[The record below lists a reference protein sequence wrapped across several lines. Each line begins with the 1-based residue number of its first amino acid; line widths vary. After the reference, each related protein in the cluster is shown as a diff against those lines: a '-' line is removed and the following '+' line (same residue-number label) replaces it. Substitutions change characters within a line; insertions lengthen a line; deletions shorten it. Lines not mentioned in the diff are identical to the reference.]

1 MITHRTSETEPKEK
15 KERAP
20 PAPHYVSF
28 GTVRVIHS
36 LSTTYPQVI
45 HRKSEHTFVLSAPN
59 IKCC

>member
-20 PAPHYVSF
+20 PAPHS
-28 GTVRVIHS
+28 GLS
-36 LSTTYPQVI
+36 ELSTAYPQSYPQANGPNIRSYEQV
-45 HRKSEHTFVLSAPN
+45 FVLSAPN